1 MKRLLTRTLTSCAL
15 GALLAGSAYAETF
28 NNNTPVAIPDNTY
41 NGTQA
46 TMACSTIDA
55 SSIPAADTITNVAL
69 TTGITHTWA
78 GDLTVKLISPSSTIL
93 GVFSRPGVAETAD
106 DGNDTAGFGDSS
118 NLLSANPL
126 SFADANAADA
136 ETMGGTLTSAQTIC
150 LNDSVCAYKANP
162 GSVVGLANFAGFN
175 GATASGTWTLCV
187 GDAGSGDT
195 GSLNSWSITIDHVAP
210 VVTHTVTPS
219 VGTPSGSISPNTAQ
233 VVNDGDTTAF
243 TLTPDAGFHIDTV
256 GGTCGGTLAANTFT
270 TNAITADCTVIANF
284 APDGGGGTFPP
295 DENFDEVTAPALP
308 AGWVTSTTTGTDFT
322 TVTDA
327 ADTAPN
333 AAFATDLPAVNDFT
347 LDSPS
352 FVPAGTTTL
361 TFRHQFNLEDTFD
374 GAVLEISIN
383 GGPFTDILA
392 AGGSFGSGGYT
403 DTISSNFSSPIAGRQ
418 AWSGSSGGF
427 ITTVATL
434 PAAATG
440 QPTVL
445 RFRTAD
451 DSSVAPSSGPGWWV
465 DSIHLSFA
473 TIPSVAK
480 AFAPSTVQ
488 INTDSTLTITLTN
501 PTTGAATL
509 TADLVD
515 TLPAGLVA
523 TAASATTTCTG
534 GAGASNTSGSVTLGT
549 GAVIPPNGTCV
560 VAVTVNSATAGSYVN
575 TIPAGALQTNIGNSD
590 TDATATLTV
599 QSPPVAVVTPNAL
612 SISAAAGGTGSTPLN
627 IANTGGSALTY
638 TITEGTTSVN
648 GQSRLQGS
656 SYKTVS
662 KQALEMRAKYGPA
675 SLSGNPRAGMAPA
688 MHRPVKPLG
697 ALQISQMADNT
708 PGDQGV
714 SCGVSGT
721 STTANSWW
729 RRFYFNEHPGVGAST
744 SVTSVTISSGSNG
757 PSGVPVTINLYT
769 IPHGTPTDTIPT
781 ASLTPIGTGT
791 GTIDSGLVSVT
802 IPVSGSIAD
811 TAGNDLVVEY
821 HIDAVATGQF
831 FPGANATPETHP
843 SFLSAADCGVNEPT
857 TAATIGF
864 PDFHLTM
871 IVNVGG
877 TPPATCA
884 NPADIPWLSEAPAG
898 GSVAAGANTDVTVT
912 GDATSLAE
920 GTYTANVCV
929 GSNDPVTPLVT
940 VPVTLTVGPAPFV
953 LCPNNAEEIFCDG
966 FDPASAGPATYTDRT
981 EFLTHVAAGYYE
993 NGFDDAVP
1001 GPIAS
1006 MNYTS
1011 GGWAYT
1017 VAASSDT
1024 LYNDTGLISTN
1035 LAADS
1040 IVVTFTG
1047 DPVTAVGGNFWATDI
1062 NVQPTGTDTTVSLS
1076 DGTTE
1081 TFTSTGP
1088 TDFRGFTT
1096 AGPVTS
1102 LTVDAPDSGGNF
1114 WPTMDN
1120 LIVGTGQ

>member
-15 GALLAGSAYAETF
+15 GTLLAGSAYAETF
-28 NNNTPVAIPDNTY
+28 TNNTPVAIPDNTY
-41 NGTQA
+41 NGTQG
-46 TMACSTIDA
+46 TMTCSTVDA
-55 SSIPAADTITNVAL
+55 SSIPAADTVTNVSL
-69 TTGITHTWA
+69 TTAITHTWV
-78 GDLTVKLISPSSTIL
+78 GDLTIKLISPSSSVL
-93 GVFSRPGVAETAD
+93 GVLSRPGVAETAD
-106 DGNDTAGFGDSS
+106 DGNDTAGFGESA

-126 SFADANAADA
+126 SFNDADADDA
-136 ETMGGTLTSAQTIC
+136 ETMGGPLTSTQTIC
-150 LNDSVCAYKANP
+150 LTDSICDYHPNP
-162 GSVVGLANFAGFN
+162 GTVAGLPNFAGFN
-175 GATASGTWTLCV
+175 GGQASGTWTLCIA
-187 GDAGSGDT
+187 DSGSGDT
-195 GSLNSWSITIDHVAP
+195 GSLDSWSITIDHVG
-210 VVTHTVTPS
+210 VTHTVTPS
-219 VGTPSGSISPNTAQ
+219 VGTPSGSISPNTPQ
-233 VVNDGDTTAF
+233 VVNDGATTAF

-256 GGTCGGTLAANTFT
+256 GGTCGGTLAANTYT

-284 APDGGGGTFPP
+284 AADGGGGFPP
-295 DENFDEVTAPALP
+295 DEDFDEVTAPALP
-308 AGWVTSTTTGTDFT
+308 AGWVTSTTTGSDFT
-322 TVTDA
+322 TVTNF

-333 AAFATDLPAVNDFT
+333 AAFAIDLASVNDFT

-352 FVPAGTTTL
+352 FVPLGTTTL

-383 GGPFTDILA
+383 GGPFTDIVT

-451 DSSVAPSSGPGWWV
+451 DVSVAPGTDPGWWV

-480 AFAPSTVQ
+480 AFAPSAVQ
-488 INTDSTLTITLTN
+488 IGVDSTLTITLTN

-509 TADLVD
+509 TGDLVD

-523 TAASATTTCTG
+523 TAASATTTCIG

-549 GAVIPPNGTCV
+549 GAVIPPNATCV

-575 TIPAGALQTNIGNSD
+575 TIPAGALQTDIGNSD

-627 IANTGGSALTY
+627 IANTGGSTLTY
-638 TITEGTTSVN
+638 SISEGTTSVN
-648 GQSRLQGS
+648 GPSRLQGS

-662 KQALEMRAKYGPA
+662 KQAIEMRAKYGPA
-675 SLSGNPRAGMAPA
+675 SLSANPRAGMAPA

-708 PGDQGV
+708 PGDEGV

-744 SVTSVTISSGSNG
+744 SVTSVTISSGSSG

-769 IPHGTPTDTIPT
+769 IPHGTAIDTIPT

-802 IPVSGSIAD
+802 IPVSGAIAD

-831 FPGANATPETHP
+831 FPGANATAETHP
-843 SFLSAADCGVNEPT
+843 TFLSAADCGVNEPT
-857 TAATIGF
+857 PASAIGSGF
-864 PDFHLTM
+864 PNFHLTM

-912 GDATSLAE
+912 ADAASLAE

-953 LCPNNAEEIFCDG
+953 LCPNNPEEIFCDG
-966 FDPASAGPATYTDRT
+966 FDPAGGQAGTYTDRT
-981 EFLTHVAAGYYE
+981 TFLTHVAAGFFE

-1001 GPIAS
+1001 GAIPS
-1006 MNYTS
+1006 MNYTN

-1017 VAASSDT
+1017 VTASQDQ
-1024 LYNDTGLISTN
+1024 LFNDTGLISTN
-1035 LAADS
+1035 QAAAA

-1047 DPVTAVGGNFWATDI
+1047 DPVTAVGGNFWSTDI
-1062 NVQPTGTDTTVSLS
+1062 NVQPTGTDTTVTLS

-1096 AGPVTS
+1096 VDPVTS
-1102 LTVDAPDSGGNF
+1102 ITIDAPDTGGNF

>member
-1 MKRLLTRTLTSCAL
+1 MSC
-15 GALLAGSAYAETF
+15 S
-28 NNNTPVAIPDNTY
+28 P
-41 NGTQA
+41 
-46 TMACSTIDA
+46 IDA
-55 SSIPAADTITNVAL
+55 SAIPAADTVTHISI
-69 TTGITHTWA
+69 TTGLTHTWL
-78 GDLTVKLISPSSTIL
+78 GDITLKLISPTGTVL
-93 GVFSRPGVAETAD
+93 GVFSRPGAADAAD
-106 DGNDTAGFGDSS
+106 DGGAGGFGDDSE
-118 NLLSANPL
+118 LVSANPL
-126 SFADANAADA
+126 NFDDALAGDPETLGSTLGDTQAACRDDA
-136 ETMGGTLTSAQTIC
+136 IC
-150 LNDSVCAYKANP
+150 DYHANP
-162 GSVVGLANFAGFN
+162 GPVVGVPNFAGFN
-175 GATASGTWTLCV
+175 GELASGTWNLCG
-187 GDAGSGDT
+187 GDSANADT
-195 GSLNSWSITIDHVAP
+195 GSIDGWSITIDHVAP
-210 VVTHTVTPS
+210 IVTHTVTPS

-256 GGTCGGTLAANTFT
+256 GGTCGGTLAADTYT
-270 TNAITADCTVIANF
+270 TDAITADCTVIANF
-284 APDGGGGTFPP
+284 AADGGGGTFPP

-327 ADTAPN
+327 ADTEPN

-352 FVPAGTTTL
+352 FVPLGTTTL
-361 TFRHQFNLEDTFD
+361 TFRHQFNLENTFD

-383 GGPFTDILA
+383 GGPFTDIVT
-392 AGGSFGSGGYT
+392 AGGSLDAGGYT
-403 DTISSNFSSPIAGRQ
+403 GTISSNFSSPIAGRQ
-418 AWSGSSGGF
+418 AWTGSSGGF

-451 DSSVAPSSGPGWWV
+451 DSSVAPDTGPGWWV

-488 INTDSTLTITLTN
+488 VNTDSTLTITLTN

-534 GAGASNTSGSVTLGT
+534 GTGASNTSGSVTLAT

-560 VAVTVNSATAGSYVN
+560 VAVTVNSATEGSYVN
-575 TIPAGALQTNIGNSD
+575 TIPTGALQTDIGNND

-599 QSPPVAVVTPNAL
+599 QTPPVAVVTPNAL
-612 SISAAAGGTGSTPLN
+612 SISAVAGGTGSTPLN
-627 IANTGGSALTY
+627 IANTGGSTLTY
-638 TITEGTTSVN
+638 SVSEGTTAIN
-648 GQSRLQGS
+648 GRTRLQGN
-656 SYKTVS
+656 SYRTVS
-662 KQALEMRAKYGPA
+662 KAAEVMRAKYGPA
-675 SLSGNPRAGMAPA
+675 SLAHNPKAGMPPA

-708 PGDQGV
+708 PGDEGV

-729 RRFYFNEHPGVGAST
+729 RRFYFSEHPGVGAST
-744 SVTSVTISSGSNG
+744 NVTSVTISSGSNG

-769 IPHGTPTDTIPT
+769 IPHGTPVDTIPT

-802 IPVSGSIAD
+802 IPVSGAIAD

-821 HIDAVATGQF
+821 HIEAVATGQF
-831 FPGANATPETHP
+831 FPGANATAETHP
-843 SFLSAADCGVNEPT
+843 TFLSAADCGVNEPT
-857 TAATIGF
+857 PASAIGSGF
-864 PDFHLTM
+864 PNFHLTM

-898 GSVAAGANTDVTVT
+898 GSVAAGANSDVTVT
-912 GDATSLAE
+912 ADAASLAE

-940 VPVTLTVGPAPFV
+940 VPVTLTVGPAPVVF
-953 LCPNNAEEIFCDG
+953 CSGGADEIFCDG
-966 FDPASAGPATYTDRT
+966 FDPAGGQAGTYTDRT
-981 EFLTHVAAGYYE
+981 TFLTHVAAGFYE

-1035 LAADS
+1035 QAADS

-1047 DPVTAVGGNFWATDI
+1047 DPVTA
-1062 NVQPTGTDTTVSLS
+1062 
-1076 DGTTE
+1076 
-1081 TFTSTGP
+1081 
-1088 TDFRGFTT
+1088 
-1096 AGPVTS
+1096 
-1102 LTVDAPDSGGNF
+1102 
-1114 WPTMDN
+1114 
-1120 LIVGTGQ
+1120 